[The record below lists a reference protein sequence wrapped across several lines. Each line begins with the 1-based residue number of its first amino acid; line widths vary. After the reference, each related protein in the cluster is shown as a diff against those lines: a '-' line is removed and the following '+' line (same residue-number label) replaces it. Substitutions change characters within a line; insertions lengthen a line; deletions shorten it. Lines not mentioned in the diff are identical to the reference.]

1 MTAAIGSFFFFFFLS
16 TRFGKLSGAVAAMM
30 VVATTT
36 TTAAAAAATAVRMQM
51 GPVTP
56 AVINK
61 AGFVGVLSPAATRR
75 DEGGILSPRPSRAPA
90 RAARGRQ
97 TIKRSLC
104 EASGEA

>member
-1 MTAAIGSFFFFFFLS
+1 
-16 TRFGKLSGAVAAMM
+16 MM
-30 VVATTT
+30 VVAA
-36 TTAAAAAATAVRMQM
+36 TAAAAAATTAVRMQM

-75 DEGGILSPRPSRAPA
+75 DEGGILSLRPSRAPA
-90 RAARGRQ
+90 RAAGERQ